1 MVHGLKVKA
10 VDWVIMMNLVL
21 KIIFMNHKISCMNVS
36 SKKSID
42 NMMIIKKKNQSSNDF
57 QKIVNTQEHPSIYN
71 INSTAIII
79 QKELI

>member
-1 MVHGLKVKA
+1 M
-10 VDWVIMMNLVL
+10 DWVIMMNLVL

-42 NMMIIKKKNQSSNDF
+42 NMMIIKKKKNQSSNDF
-57 QKIVNTQEHPSIYN
+57 QKIVNNQEHPSIYN

-79 QKELI
+79 QRELI